1 MRSHLYITLAVL
13 VMSCSTSEE
22 KRLATWES
30 WNGLSVNEIEKH
42 PYFKNLKVT
51 KIRNEKGIDTWI
63 YKDQTPFP
71 TSAYCGSLGGCQ
83 GRTFYNC
90 ESAFSVENGKILGL
104 EQTGTCPGPKTVE
117 AKKK

>member
-1 MRSHLYITLAVL
+1 MRSHLYITLVVI

-30 WNGLSVNEIEKH
+30 WKGLSTSEIGKH
-42 PYFKNLKVT
+42 PYFKHLKVT
-51 KIRNEKGIDTWI
+51 KIRNEKGPETWI

-83 GRTFYNC
+83 GRPIYNC
-90 ESAFSVENGKILGL
+90 ESAFSVENEKILGL
-104 EQTGTCPGPKTVE
+104 EQTGTCPGPGTIE